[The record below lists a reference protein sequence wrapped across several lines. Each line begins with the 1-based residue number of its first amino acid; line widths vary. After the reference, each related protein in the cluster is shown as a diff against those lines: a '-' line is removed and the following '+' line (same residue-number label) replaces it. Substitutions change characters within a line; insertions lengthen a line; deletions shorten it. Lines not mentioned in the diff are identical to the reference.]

1 MSSRIA
7 RSRVIAEVAVHGLA
21 TFAGLAVA
29 FAPVPARAEEALSD
43 PTRPPAAALVP
54 PAVADASGP
63 ERADITLQ
71 AIVQAAGR
79 RVAVVNGTRV
89 EVGERVAGARVLAIG
104 SNHVRLQRA
113 DETIDLVLVSPA
125 FERAR
130 EGATR

>member
-1 MSSRIA
+1 MSSRAA
-7 RSRVIAEVAVHGLA
+7 RSMGTAEVVAYVLA
-21 TFAGLAVA
+21 TFAGLTAA
-29 FAPVPARAEEALSD
+29 FAPVPAHAEEALSD
-43 PTRPPAAALVP
+43 PTRPPAAALVS
-54 PAVADASGP
+54 PAAPDTTAP
-63 ERADITLQ
+63 ERADMTLQ
-71 AIVQAAGR
+71 AIVEAAGR

-89 EVGERVAGARVLAIG
+89 EVGERVAGARILAIG